1 MRAPAC
7 IALLCAALWLAAPAA
22 AHLMPPGQG
31 AVRLVG
37 DSAYAVISVP
47 VAVLDGVDDNR
58 DGLLERAE
66 LDAHRAAV
74 GAQLSQRLRLFDGD
88 REGALLFEDLLLAHA
103 GEPKAKGES
112 DLVVVRR
119 YAWPSAVSALRVDAR
134 LFDKSAT
141 AGATLAMKAIAGE
154 RSESALLS
162 ARRSGHAFFAG
173 PWRAFGTWVA
183 SGAEHIVLGADHLLF
198 LLTVLVAGAGWRYWL
213 AVVSSFTAA
222 HSITLVCAGLGWVEA
237 PPRVVETLIAASI
250 VLLALDSLWRRNRA
264 TRQRPV
270 LVFACGLLHG
280 LGIAAVLADGGLPA
294 SERAASLL
302 GFNLG
307 VEIGQLAFIGA
318 ALALMALARRLLA
331 PKRHGAIATACSV
344 AAACTGSWWMVER
357 ALLA

>member
-1 MRAPAC
+1 MRPPAC
-7 IALLCAALWLAAPAA
+7 IALLCALWLAAPAA

-47 VAVLDGVDDNR
+47 VAVFDDVDDNG

-74 GAQLSQRLRLFDGD
+74 SAQVSRRLRLSDGG
-88 REGALLFEDLLLAHA
+88 REGALLFEDLLLVHA
-103 GEPKAKGES
+103 GEPGAKGES
-112 DLVVVRR
+112 ELVVVRR
-119 YAWPSAVSALRVDAR
+119 YQWPAPLSAVRVEAR
-134 LFDKSAT
+134 LFDRSAT

-154 RSESALLS
+154 RTESALLS

-173 PWRAFGTWVA
+173 PWSAFATWVA
-183 SGAEHIVLGADHLLF
+183 SGTEHILLGPDHLLF

-213 AVVSSFTAA
+213 VVVSSFTVA
-222 HSITLVCAGLGWVEA
+222 HSITLVCAALGWVQA
-237 PPRVVETLIAASI
+237 PPRIVEPLIAASI
-250 VLLALDSLWRRNRA
+250 VLLALDNLWRRQKA
-264 TRQRPV
+264 ARQRPA

-280 LGIAAVLADGGLPA
+280 LGIAAVLADGGLPEGA
-294 SERAASLL
+294 RTASLL

-318 ALALMALARRLLA
+318 ALALLALARKMLA
-331 PKRHGAIATACSV
+331 PAQHGAIATACSV
-344 AAACTGSWWMVER
+344 AAACAGSWWMVER
-357 ALLA
+357 ALLAW